1 MHRSR
6 LSVLVIFAAAAACTT
21 RDDSQGTEILS
32 QDRTLAA
39 QLKTEKENRDNR
51 LPDACGVVK
60 LAAQPVVANQR
71 QAEELTRKAQDAEMH
86 GDIRE
91 AQSLLRRATDLD
103 GTNKSTA
110 YHLGRTSEA
119 LGDRDAA
126 MTAYC
131 RYLSLTPT
139 STESAEAR
147 QRVAVLS
154 QPQTRTS
161 AGSVID
167 SVATPGQARVAT
179 APRMTRERPSVK
191 PRVVAGAKV
200 ERPVRA
206 TTQPERSASA
216 PRAAVSIVEDSAT
229 VTHPGAEPVASSPN
243 VGGAAESTAESKT
256 VGGDVVATATPAPSV
271 EQPSTAPRSTSRGPN
286 RAQSAGIGAAA
297 GGLIGAMAGRSVKS
311 AVIGAAAGGLI
322 GAVVPGRGT
331 SPIGRGI
338 VPYARQ

>member
-1 MHRSR
+1 
-6 LSVLVIFAAAAACTT
+6 VLVIFAAAAACTT

-39 QLKTEKENRDNR
+39 QLKTDQENRAQR

-60 LAAQPVVANQR
+60 LAAQPAAANQR
-71 QAEELTRKAQDAEMH
+71 QADELTRKAQDAEMH

-91 AQSLLRRATDLD
+91 AQSMLRRATDLD

-167 SVATPGQARVAT
+167 SVAAPKQAPVAA
-179 APRMTRERPSVK
+179 APRVTRERSTVK
-191 PRVVAGAKV
+191 PRVVASAKV
-200 ERPVRA
+200 ERPVRS
-206 TTQPERSASA
+206 TTQPERRASSTGASVVADA
-216 PRAAVSIVEDSAT
+216 PTVSQPATQPAVT
-229 VTHPGAEPVASSPN
+229 EPVTKSTEVSGASGSTTA
-243 VGGAAESTAESKT
+243 GGE
-256 VGGDVVATATPAPSV
+256 VVATSNPTASAEP
-271 EQPSTAPRSTSRGPN
+271 PSTAPRSTSRGPN
-286 RAQSAGIGAAA
+286 RAQTAGIGAAA

-311 AVIGAAAGGLI
+311 AVIGAAAGGLL
-322 GAVVPGRGT
+322 GAALPGRGT
-331 SPIGRGI
+331 SPIGGSGI